1 MSKKLP
7 WSKLSR
13 PRTASRPPVQRT
25 SLEVQLLERR
35 DLPSA
40 SIPILSVGDNP
51 GSTPQ
56 PSDVTTSMTATMTS
70 GGPGSS
76 SGSTTSSSSGSSSSS
91 GIPSATSGSDYLASS
106 LPSDL
111 TASLNSLLGAAAA
124 NGQVAAGADGSKTYS
139 DSWDNKDGQS
149 DQPGGAVGLPG
160 TSWWSSE
167 DKGSYSITVTPF
179 QGTWVA
185 PNINGTES
193 VKGTYTDTYTYAA
206 GGTGSGT
213 GNLDGSSS
221 SDSFQMT
228 MTITVT
234 FQQTLT
240 WKSTG
245 GTWDVPVITSNT
257 SYDVSGSGSYEGNAS
272 LSLKLS
278 GNPSGTGS
286 ASSTTSGSDRF
297 QYKWTGSGSSPSTG
311 AANGIPVTQDSYT
324 YSESGDNS
332 STFDASAT
340 EKSQMTMPNSGGMQ
354 MVQTRTTTS
363 ASSNDAHNQWQI
375 SQNGS
380 DTVNADG
387 TFKSTVSGSSSFT
400 GSQNSSS
407 SQTVDSSLTTA
418 SGPVSS
424 SFSSGSTSTSSYSN
438 TSDGSITTTQDGTT
452 TTGTDDSESDGST
465 TSWSSSGPPVTY
477 NYDITNVIP
486 YSPPVGTNIG
496 MAGFTAGSVPM
507 SRYIFGAGW
516 GPTAC
521 YAALRVEAQMLGNE
535 LAEIVYYW
543 IQGCPPF

>member
-1 MSKKLP
+1 MWKSLP
-7 WSKLSR
+7 LKRSTSRQNWSRK
-13 PRTASRPPVQRT
+13 PVQLELE
-25 SLEVQLLERR
+25 SLEGR

-40 SIPILSVGDNP
+40 SIPILTAAINP
-51 GSTPQ
+51 GSTSQ
-56 PSDVTTSMTATMTS
+56 PSAVTMTAAMTS

-76 SGSTTSSSSGSSSSS
+76 SGSTTGSSSGSSAGS
-91 GIPSATSGSDYLASS
+91 SATSGSGYLAGTF
-106 LPSDL
+106 PSDL

-124 NGQVAAGADGSKTYS
+124 NAQVANGANGAKTYF

-149 DQPGGAVGLPG
+149 NQPGGALGLPG
-160 TSWWSSE
+160 TSSWSSE
-167 DKGSYSITVTPF
+167 DKGSYTITVTPF
-179 QGTWVA
+179 QGTAVA

-193 VKGTYTDTYTYAA
+193 IKGSYTDTYTYQA
-206 GGTGSGT
+206 GGKGSGT
-213 GNLDGSSS
+213 GNLAGSSS

-228 MTITVT
+228 VTITVT

-257 SYDVSGSGSYEGNAS
+257 SYDVSGSGSYKGSAS
-272 LSLKLS
+272 LNLKLS

-286 ASSTTSGSDRF
+286 ASSTTSGSDKF
-297 QYKWTGSGSSPSTG
+297 HYTWSGSGSSPSTG
-311 AANGIPVTQDSYT
+311 AAKGIPVTKDSYT
-324 YSESGDNS
+324 YSESGNSS

-340 EKSQMTMPNSGGMQ
+340 EKSQMTMPNSGGTK
-354 MVQTRTTTS
+354 MVRTVTTS
-363 ASSNDAHNQWQI
+363 NTANNDSQNQWQI
-375 SQNGS
+375 SQKGS

-407 SQTVDSSLTTA
+407 SQTGTSSMTTA

-438 TSDGSITTTQDGTT
+438 TSDGSITTTQAGTVT
-452 TTGTDDSESDGST
+452 SGSDTYESDGST
-465 TSWSSSGPPVTY
+465 TSWSSSGPPITY
-477 NYDITNVIP
+477 NYDIKNVAP
-486 YSPPVGTNIG
+486 YSPPVGSNLFILGGTG
-496 MAGFTAGSVPM
+496 TSVPI